1 MAKKKQEKKS
11 RPEAEAF
18 LADAPSYER
27 FEALT
32 EKLLRVPKEEL
43 DEKRAAHE
51 RKRKGKRAD

>member
-32 EKLLRVPKEEL
+32 EKLLRVPKQEL
-43 DEKRAAHE
+43 DEKRSEQEKA
-51 RKRKGKRAD
+51 RKRKQD